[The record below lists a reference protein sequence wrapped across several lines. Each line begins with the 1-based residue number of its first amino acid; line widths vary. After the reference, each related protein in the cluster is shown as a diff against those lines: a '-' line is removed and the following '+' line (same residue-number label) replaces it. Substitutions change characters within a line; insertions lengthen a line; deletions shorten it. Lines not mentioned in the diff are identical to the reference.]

1 MKLTFCRS
9 SFILSAASFLAPAR
23 KPERSV
29 IIPGRAPD
37 LPGERGDIDIVY
49 WLLQYNVGLNSPV
62 GSAARGLLLLYQLP

>member
-9 SFILSAASFLAPAR
+9 SFILSAASCLAPAR

-37 LPGERGDIDIVY
+37 LPGERGEICIVY
-49 WLLQYNVGLNSPV
+49 WLISGPRVGAV
-62 GSAARGLLLLYQLP
+62 TYSAVEVVE